1 MQVILG
7 ILGSIVTILWI
18 FHRLAEMGIDLGG
31 LNPFYWRRRRAWR
44 NRYEGDPI
52 HAVDDPMEIAA
63 LVVTGVARIEGDITA
78 EQKDLL
84 LTEFGSTFSLG
95 EREAKQLLGSCSH
108 LLGAPQVVQSQLEG
122 VLERHQKVFSKEQ
135 AESIAAMM
143 HKVASI
149 TGEPTAEQKKLVAD
163 VRQKLGMEPSGDG
176 VWA

>member
-1 MQVILG
+1 MHVILG

-63 LVVTGVARIEGDITA
+63 LVVAGVARIDGDMTT
-78 EQKDLL
+78 EQKDVLIS
-84 LTEFGSTFSLG
+84 EFGNTFSLDD
-95 EREAKQLLGSCSH
+95 RQARQLLGSCGH

-122 VLERHQKVFSKEQ
+122 VLERHQKIFSKEQ
-135 AESIAAMM
+135 AESIAGMM

-149 TGEPTAEQKKLVAD
+149 SGQPSEDQKKLVAD
-163 VRQKLGMEPSGDG
+163 VREKLGMEPAGDSI
-176 VWA
+176 WA

>member
-1 MQVILG
+1 MHVILG

-63 LVVTGVARIEGDITA
+63 LVVAGVARIDGDMTA

-84 LTEFGSTFSLG
+84 LTEFGKTFSLS

-122 VLERHQKVFSKEQ
+122 VLERHQKIFSKEQ
-135 AESIAAMM
+135 AESIADMM
-143 HKVASI
+143 HRVASI
-149 TGEPTAEQKKLVAD
+149 AGEPSADQKKLVAD
-163 VRQKLGMEPSGDG
+163 VREKLGMEPSGDG
-176 VWA
+176 TWA